1 VHRQSALTREGE
13 RRVFAHHGAHG
24 PLTFGRGQIGEGA
37 TDGLEGHG
45 GDTIEQ
51 VFDVFPSRHRAVAAS
66 SPASGHLATRPG
78 DPSATRHRSVH
89 YDQVMTTSSDHQH
102 PAPTATPPSD
112 TRDPKH
118 LDGSR
123 AYGVAKRANQL
134 RVQAAA
140 VVDFVAGPNATF
152 LAGID
157 VIADGGTVAAMRAVG
172 ASLEDLVSVG

>member
-1 VHRQSALTREGE
+1 
-13 RRVFAHHGAHG
+13 
-24 PLTFGRGQIGEGA
+24 
-37 TDGLEGHG
+37 
-45 GDTIEQ
+45 
-51 VFDVFPSRHRAVAAS
+51 
-66 SPASGHLATRPG
+66 
-78 DPSATRHRSVH
+78 
-89 YDQVMTTSSDHQH
+89 MTTSSDHQH

-157 VIADGGTVAAMRAVG
+157 VIADGGTVAAMRTVG
-172 ASLEDLVSVG
+172 ASLKDLVSVG